1 MTLVERSVPSR
12 DARRLAPSRGMS
24 AISVNSSRDSRGAV
38 SFDPSGSE
46 LPVRVLIEREAA
58 DTRIFVARLAREYQE
73 SGRRA
78 ELRRLL
84 DRRNDVP
91 WYLVKPEVRD

>member
-1 MTLVERSVPSR
+1 MKQTQTTWKTPSLVSENERE
-12 DARRLAPSRGMS
+12 
-24 AISVNSSRDSRGAV
+24 I
-38 SFDPSGSE
+38 
-46 LPVRVLIEREAA
+46 PVRVLIEREAA
-58 DTRIFVARLAREYQE
+58 DTRIFVARLVREYRE

-78 ELRRLL
+78 ELARLL